1 MKRAALHSL
10 GCKVN
15 SYETEAMSQIL
26 KEAGYEIV
34 PFSEEADVYV
44 INTCT
49 VTNTA
54 DKKSRQMIHR
64 AKKRNPNAIVVACGC
79 YVQVSGEEAGLD
91 PAIDIII
98 GNNRK
103 NELVSLIAQFE
114 REQLSARPHAEGEES
129 KKKAAGV
136 HPVKSGFPDENQAS
150 WGYEEMKVD
159 HPSEH
164 TRAFL
169 KVQDGCNQ
177 FCSYCIIPYARGR
190 VRSRTLAD
198 VTAETR
204 TLAANGFREVVLTG
218 IHLSSWGMDLPA
230 IEEEG
235 GIGSAPVCGRVPAG
249 KQCGSEP
256 AEEILPRQRCSGKGA
271 ENSKPDGKR
280 RPALPDLIRA
290 VHAVEGIERIRLGS
304 LEPRIITREFLEELI
319 RLPKVCPH
327 FHLSLQSGSA
337 SVLRRMNRRY
347 TPEEYREKC
356 RMIREY
362 YEHPALTTDIIVG
375 FPGETEEEFAA
386 TKAFARSIEFYE
398 IHVFRYS
405 RRNGTP
411 AAVMPDQIPES
422 VKAKRS
428 GELMQ
433 IAADMKQEFES
444 WYTGRE
450 VSVLFEQSEEQG
462 GKQRWEGFTP
472 EYVRVSYFSE
482 EDLSN
487 QIRTITI

>member
-15 SYETEAMSQIL
+15 SYETEAMCQIL

-34 PFSEEADVYV
+34 SFSEEADVYV

-79 YVQVSGEEAGLD
+79 YVQISGEEAGLD

-98 GNNRK
+98 GNNK
-103 NELVSLIAQFE
+103 KSELVSLIADFE
-114 REQLSARPHAEGEES
+114 QQRVAAARNTEGTAMQ
-129 KKKAAGV
+129 KNPVRKA
-136 HPVKSGFPDENQAS
+136 SFPQENAAF

-198 VTAETR
+198 IVAETR
-204 TLAANGFREVVLTG
+204 SLAANGFREIVLTG
-218 IHLSSWGMDLPA
+218 IHLSSWGIDLPA
-230 IEEEG
+230 KEEEEA
-235 GIGSAPVCGRVPAG
+235 GSAASCGEGPKEEGYGVQAVPNTLPNP
-249 KQCGSEP
+249 CR
-256 AEEILPRQRCSGKGA
+256 AERETLK
-271 ENSKPDGKR
+271 SKTVGKR
-280 RPALPDLIRA
+280 RPELPDLIRA

-319 RLPKVCPH
+319 CLPKVCPH
-327 FHLSLQSGSA
+327 FHLSLQSGST

-356 RMIREY
+356 ALLREY
-362 YEHPALTTDIIVG
+362 YEHPAITTDIIVG
-375 FPGETEEEFAA
+375 FPGETPEEFAE
-386 TKAFARSIEFYE
+386 TCAFVREIGFYE

-405 RRNGTP
+405 RRNGT
-411 AAVMPDQIPES
+411 AAAAMPDQIPES
-422 VKAKRS
+422 VKVKRS
-428 GELMQ
+428 GELQ
-433 IAADMKQEFES
+433 KIAADGKQVFEN
-444 WYTGRE
+444 WYAGRE
-450 VSVLFEQSEEQG
+450 VSVLFEQSAWRD
-462 GKQRWEGFTP
+462 GKQCWEGFTP
-472 EYVRVSYFSE
+472 EYIRVFHFSE
-482 EDLSN
+482 EDLAN
-487 QIRTITI
+487 QIRRVTL